1 MFASTGPLPPAPVA
15 VRVYRLRVFSAAA
28 DAGGV
33 VCYAH
38 SLTCAERARSGLLRA
53 FGVSQEALAEAGGP
67 IFTVRRVEADF
78 LRPAYLDDE
87 LEVRTTVLEHGGA
100 RVAMGQVIGRDQED
114 LVRMRVEIA
123 CVNAKG
129 RATRIPEPVAGL
141 FADAVAHGSSGG

>member
-1 MFASTGPLPPAPVA
+1 MSEEKLPPTIAA
-15 VRVYRLRVFSAAA
+15 DQVYRLRVFYEDT

-33 VCYAH
+33 VYYANY
-38 SLTCAERARSGLLRA
+38 LKFAERARSELLRA
-53 FGVSQEALAEAGGP
+53 FGVSQKALAEAGGP

-87 LEVRTTVLEHGGA
+87 LEVRTTVLERGGA

-141 FADAVAHGSSGG
+141 FADAVARDHPAAR

>member
-1 MFASTGPLPPAPVA
+1 MSEDTSAPAIA
-15 VRVYRLRVFSAAA
+15 ADQVYRLRVFYEDT

-33 VCYAH
+33 VYYANY
-38 SLTCAERARSGLLRA
+38 LKFAERARSELLRA
-53 FGVSQEALAEAGGP
+53 FGVSQKALAEAGGP

-141 FADAVAHGSSGG
+141 FADAVARGSSGG

>member
-1 MFASTGPLPPAPVA
+1 MSEEKLPPAIGA
-15 VRVYRLRVFSAAA
+15 DQVYRLRVFYEDT

-33 VCYAH
+33 VYYANY
-38 SLTCAERARSGLLRA
+38 LKFAERARSELLRA
-53 FGVSQEALAEAGGP
+53 FGVSQKALAEAGGP

-87 LEVRTTVLEHGGA
+87 LEVRTTVLAHGGA

>member
-1 MFASTGPLPPAPVA
+1 MSEGKLPPAIA
-15 VRVYRLRVFSAAA
+15 ADHVYRLRVFYEDT

-33 VCYAH
+33 VYYANY
-38 SLTCAERARSGLLRA
+38 LKFAERARSELLRA
-53 FGVSQEALAEAGGP
+53 FGVSQKALAEAGGP

-87 LEVRTTVLEHGGA
+87 LEVRTTVLERGGA

-141 FADAVAHGSSGG
+141 FADAVARDHPAAR

>member
-1 MFASTGPLPPAPVA
+1 MSEEKLPPAIGA
-15 VRVYRLRVFSAAA
+15 DQVYRLRVFYEDT

-33 VCYAH
+33 VYYANY
-38 SLTCAERARSGLLRA
+38 LKFAERARSELLRA
-53 FGVSQEALAEAGGP
+53 FGVSQKALAEAGGP

>member
-1 MFASTGPLPPAPVA
+1 MSEEKLPPAIGA
-15 VRVYRLRVFSAAA
+15 DQVYRLRVFYEDT

-33 VCYAH
+33 VYYANY
-38 SLTCAERARSGLLRA
+38 LKFAERARSELLRA
-53 FGVSQEALAEAGGP
+53 FGVSQKALAEAGGP

-129 RATRIPEPVAGL
+129 RATRIPEPMAGL

>member
-1 MFASTGPLPPAPVA
+1 MSEGKLAPAIA
-15 VRVYRLRVFSAAA
+15 ADHVYRLRVFYEDT

-33 VCYAH
+33 VYYANY
-38 SLTCAERARSGLLRA
+38 LKFAERARTELLRA
-53 FGVSQEALAEAGGP
+53 FGVSQKALAEAGGP

-87 LEVRTTVLEHGGA
+87 LEVRTTVTEHGGA

-129 RATRIPEPVAGL
+129 RATRIPEPVAGF
-141 FADAVAHGSSGG
+141 FADAVAGGLSGG

>member
-1 MFASTGPLPPAPVA
+1 MSEEKLPPAIA
-15 VRVYRLRVFSAAA
+15 ADQVYRLRVFYEDT

-33 VCYAH
+33 VYYANY
-38 SLTCAERARSGLLRA
+38 LKFAERARFELLRA
-53 FGVSQEALAEAGGP
+53 FGVSQKALAEAGGP

>member
-1 MFASTGPLPPAPVA
+1 MSEEKLPPAIA
-15 VRVYRLRVFSAAA
+15 ADQVYRLRVFYEDT

-33 VCYAH
+33 VYYANY
-38 SLTCAERARSGLLRA
+38 LKFAERARSELLRA
-53 FGVSQEALAEAGGP
+53 FGVSQKALAEAGGP

-129 RATRIPEPVAGL
+129 RATRIPEPMAGL
-141 FADAVAHGSSGG
+141 FADAVARGSSGG

>member
-1 MFASTGPLPPAPVA
+1 MSEGKLPPGIAA
-15 VRVYRLRVFSAAA
+15 DHLYRLRVFYEDT

-33 VCYAH
+33 VYYANY
-38 SLTCAERARSGLLRA
+38 LKFAERARSELLRA
-53 FGVSQEALAEAGGP
+53 FGVSQKALAEAGGP

-87 LEVRTTVLEHGGA
+87 LEVRTTVTEHGGA

-141 FADAVAHGSSGG
+141 FADAVARDHPAAR

>member
-1 MFASTGPLPPAPVA
+1 MSEEKLPPAIGA
-15 VRVYRLRVFSAAA
+15 DQVYRLRVFYEDT

-33 VCYAH
+33 VYYANY
-38 SLTCAERARSGLLRA
+38 LKFAERARSELLRA
-53 FGVSQEALAEAGGP
+53 FGVSQKALAEAGGP

-129 RATRIPEPVAGL
+129 RATRIPEPMAGL
-141 FADAVAHGSSGG
+141 FADAVARGSSGG

>member
-1 MFASTGPLPPAPVA
+1 MSEGKLPPAIA
-15 VRVYRLRVFSAAA
+15 ADHVYRLRVFYEDT

-33 VCYAH
+33 VYYANY
-38 SLTCAERARSGLLRA
+38 LKFAERARSELLRA
-53 FGVSQEALAEAGGP
+53 FGVSQKALAEAGGP

-87 LEVRTTVLEHGGA
+87 LEVRTTVLERGGA
-100 RVAMGQVIGRDQED
+100 RVAMAQVIGRDQED

-141 FADAVAHGSSGG
+141 FADAVARDHPAAR

>member
-1 MFASTGPLPPAPVA
+1 MSEGKLPPAIA
-15 VRVYRLRVFSAAA
+15 ADHLYRLRVFYEDT

-33 VCYAH
+33 VYYANY
-38 SLTCAERARSGLLRA
+38 LKFAERARSELLRA
-53 FGVSQEALAEAGGP
+53 FGVSQKALAEAGGP

-87 LEVRTTVLEHGGA
+87 LEVRTTVLERGGA
-100 RVAMGQVIGRDQED
+100 RVAMAQVIGRDQED

-141 FADAVAHGSSGG
+141 FADAVARDHPAAR

>member
-1 MFASTGPLPPAPVA
+1 MSEEKLPPAIGA
-15 VRVYRLRVFSAAA
+15 DQVYRLRVFYEDT

-33 VCYAH
+33 VYYANY
-38 SLTCAERARSGLLRA
+38 LKFAERARSELLRA
-53 FGVSQEALAEAGGP
+53 FGVSQKALAEAGGP

-141 FADAVAHGSSGG
+141 FADAVARGSSGG

>member
-1 MFASTGPLPPAPVA
+1 MSEEKLPPAIA
-15 VRVYRLRVFSAAA
+15 ADQVYRLRVFYEDT

-33 VCYAH
+33 VYYANY
-38 SLTCAERARSGLLRA
+38 LKFAERARSELLRA
-53 FGVSQEALAEAGGP
+53 FGVSQKALAEAGGP

>member
-1 MFASTGPLPPAPVA
+1 MSEEKLPPAIA
-15 VRVYRLRVFSAAA
+15 ADQVYRLRVFYEDT

-33 VCYAH
+33 VYYANY
-38 SLTCAERARSGLLRA
+38 LKFAERARSELLRA
-53 FGVSQEALAEAGGP
+53 FGVSQKALAEAGGP

-141 FADAVAHGSSGG
+141 FADAVARGSSGG

>member
-1 MFASTGPLPPAPVA
+1 MSEDTSAPAIA
-15 VRVYRLRVFSAAA
+15 ADQVYRLRVFYEDT

-33 VCYAH
+33 VYYANY
-38 SLTCAERARSGLLRA
+38 LKFAERARSELLRV
-53 FGVSQEALAEAGGP
+53 FGVSQKALAEAGGP

-100 RVAMGQVIGRDQED
+100 RVAMSQVIGRDQED

-141 FADAVAHGSSGG
+141 FADAVARGSSGG

>member
-1 MFASTGPLPPAPVA
+1 MSEEKLPPTIAA
-15 VRVYRLRVFSAAA
+15 DQVYRQRVFYEDT

-33 VCYAH
+33 VYYANY
-38 SLTCAERARSGLLRA
+38 LKFAERARSELLRA
-53 FGVSQEALAEAGGP
+53 FGVSQKALAEAGGP

-87 LEVRTTVLEHGGA
+87 LEVRTTGLERGGA
-100 RVAMGQVIGRDQED
+100 RVAIGQVIGRDQED

-141 FADAVAHGSSGG
+141 FADAVARDHPAAR

>member
-1 MFASTGPLPPAPVA
+1 MSEGKLPPAIA
-15 VRVYRLRVFSAAA
+15 ADHLYRLRVFYEDT

-33 VCYAH
+33 VYYANY
-38 SLTCAERARSGLLRA
+38 LKFAERARSELLRA
-53 FGVSQEALAEAGGP
+53 FGVSQKALAEAGGP

-87 LEVRTTVLEHGGA
+87 LEVRTTVLERGGA

-141 FADAVAHGSSGG
+141 FADAVARDHPAAR

>member
-1 MFASTGPLPPAPVA
+1 MSEGKLAPAIA
-15 VRVYRLRVFSAAA
+15 ADHVYRLRVFYEDT

-33 VCYAH
+33 VYYANY
-38 SLTCAERARSGLLRA
+38 LKFAERARSELLRA
-53 FGVSQEALAEAGGP
+53 FGVSQKALAEAGGP

-87 LEVRTTVLEHGGA
+87 LEVRTTVLAYGGA

-141 FADAVAHGSSGG
+141 FADAVARGSSGG